1 MRTFLRTVAGL
12 NALFQ
17 IVVGVVAIL
26 SPTAAA
32 KLFELGEL
40 AAPSLALIRMFGGLL
55 AGSGLLS
62 GVIAWKPEANRSL
75 PVAYALTCL
84 LSLAADTA
92 VGLSGALRFSQ
103 LALGMLLQILVV
115 IALGLHR
122 RARAPS

>member
-1 MRTFLRTVAGL
+1 MRPACSRAAIPDPGEQDADNTHEQQMASRRRGFLGPSSPCRAARGSMLTRRAPPPLRPWAPGRA
-12 NALFQ
+12 AL
-17 IVVGVVAIL
+17 
-26 SPTAAA
+26 
-32 KLFELGEL
+32 
-40 AAPSLALIRMFGGLL
+40 
-55 AGSGLLS
+55 GS
-62 GVIAWKPEANRSL
+62 RSL

-92 VGLSGALRFSQ
+92 VGLLGALRSSR